1 MSTIIKSTEFK
12 PEMITYSEPKQLNGG
27 RGKTVYISYG
37 EYGHYSLQTPV
48 MKLPFGLSIDDRQE
62 VPKYALDLSFRG
74 IETDPKLEKF
84 YNSLDKMDNKLV
96 DDAVK
101 HSMEWFKKKK
111 SSKEVMSNLYNPI
124 IRLSKDK
131 ETGEPDGKYPAT
143 FKVKIPTYDNK
154 FGCDIFDDKKQQLK
168 LSSEELKDYL
178 SKGSKIQALIKC
190 TGVYFAA
197 GKFGVSWRASQLKV
211 FRNNIMKG
219 YAFLDDSD
227 DEDIEE
233 VDETTKHTKKNV
245 EKELDNQIDDSEDEN
260 SDDDTI

>member
-131 ETGEPDGKYPAT
+131 ETGEKKDKTEWHNVMLFRQQAELAEKY
-143 FKVKIPTYDNK
+143 VKKGRAI
-154 FGCDIFDDKKQQLK
+154 QL
-168 LSSEELKDYL
+168 LK
-178 SKGSKIQALIKC
+178 IIKE
-190 TGVYFAA
+190 
-197 GKFGVSWRASQLKV
+197 V
-211 FRNNIMKG
+211 FR
-219 YAFLDDSD
+219 
-227 DEDIEE
+227 
-233 VDETTKHTKKNV
+233 
-245 EKELDNQIDDSEDEN
+245 
-260 SDDDTI
+260 

>member
-1 MSTIIKSTEFK
+1 
-12 PEMITYSEPKQLNGG
+12 
-27 RGKTVYISYG
+27 
-37 EYGHYSLQTPV
+37 
-48 MKLPFGLSIDDRQE
+48 
-62 VPKYALDLSFRG
+62 
-74 IETDPKLEKF
+74 
-84 YNSLDKMDNKLV
+84 MDNKLV
-96 DDAVK
+96 EDAVK

-124 IRLSKDK
+124 IRLSRDK

-178 SKGSKIQALIKC
+178 AKGSKIQALIKC

-197 GKFGVSWRASQLKV
+197 GKFGVSWRLTQLKV
-211 FRNNIMKG
+211 FRNNIIKG

-245 EKELDNQIDDSEDEN
+245 EKELDNQIDDSDDEN